1 MDKWLELDGKVA
13 VVTGAVGGMGRTIC
27 EEFAKQNVKIVLLDL
42 FKDKA
47 DEYAQYL
54 TATYG
59 VETLSLAVN
68 TTKEDTVDQAVEAV
82 KEKFGRVDILVNTAA
97 MLRACPL
104 EDLPL
109 DEWRQTIDVNLTGY
123 FLVSQRFGRLM
134 IEQKYGNM
142 IHISTIASVFPET
155 YSAAYSPSKAGVNM
169 LSCQIAAEWGEF
181 GVRSNCIQPC
191 FVKTPLSESFYA
203 DPEVEKGRKALTA
216 NKRIGNTMDIANA
229 VLYLASDRS
238 NYTNGHE
245 LRVEGGFGIMMGD
258 QTPKPGGRREFAVKE
273 HEAYLKRIN
282 KK

>member
-1 MDKWLELDGKVA
+1 MDKWLGLEGKVA

-27 EEFAKQNVKIVLLDL
+27 EELAKQNAKIVLLDL

-47 DEYAQYL
+47 DEYAKYL
-54 TATYG
+54 EDTYS

-68 TTKEDTVDQAVEAV
+68 TTKEETVDKAVKAV

-123 FLVSQRFGRLM
+123 FLVSQRFGRVM

-142 IHISTIASVFPET
+142 VHISTIASVFPET

-169 LSCQIAAEWGEF
+169 LSRQIAAEWGVF

-203 DPEVEKGRKALTA
+203 DPKVEQGRKALTA
-216 NKRIGNTMDIANA
+216 NKRIGNTFDIANA

-258 QTPKPGGRREFAVKE
+258 QTPKPGGRREFAIKE
-273 HEAYLKRIN
+273 HEAYLKRISE
-282 KK
+282 K